1 MLSYLVLCFAI
12 SGLFYIAFRRVLNEL
27 KDNDYKLKGLL
38 WDIF

>member
-1 MLSYLVLCFAI
+1 MLSY
-12 SGLFYIAFRRVLNEL
+12 IAFTPVLNEL

>member
-1 MLSYLVLCFAI
+1 MLS
-12 SGLFYIAFRRVLNEL
+12 YIAFRRVLNEL